1 MEPIDEE
8 EVRSREINLVWK
20 KRDKGITKLVIFDLD
35 ETLAH
40 CVRTENPDRPP
51 DVRLD
56 IKMQS
61 GKVLRAGFNIR
72 PYTK

>member
-1 MEPIDEE
+1 MDTIDEE
-8 EVRSREINLVWK
+8 EVRSREIDLVWK

-56 IKMQS
+56 IKM
-61 GKVLRAGFNIR
+61 
-72 PYTK
+72 